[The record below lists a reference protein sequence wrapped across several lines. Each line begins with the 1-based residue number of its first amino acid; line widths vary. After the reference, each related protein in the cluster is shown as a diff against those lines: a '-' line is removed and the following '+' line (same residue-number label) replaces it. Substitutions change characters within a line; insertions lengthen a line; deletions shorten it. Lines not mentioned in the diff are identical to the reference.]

1 MKFTSGRL
9 PGRLRTPP
17 IHQLSSYECGAACLT
32 MVLQHHG
39 HAANLSEIRDECGV
53 GRDGVSALTLVKVA
67 SARGFTARAFGY
79 TLKELG
85 ECRVPVI
92 LHWRFQHFVVFEG
105 YLDGFASIV
114 DPARGRL
121 TVTLQELSDCYT
133 GISLLVYGLNV
144 PKAIIRPR
152 IPGTDDLRTLLSF
165 CLRSDFQPSV
175 VTSVI
180 ISSITAQLAA
190 VALPLIAR
198 FAINKATDLGSSASI
213 AKEALPCILLAL
225 GCLGLSTLLRNAVLV
240 KFRSQINLFLS
251 SRFFLRTVQLPVA
264 FLLNRDTG
272 DLLLRLES
280 NGRMR
285 DALANLLVSGIV
297 DLTFMLSY
305 CCALL
310 IVAPTLFLLAV
321 PLAALH
327 MALFSYLSSI
337 QRPMRVTEMA
347 ERGRENGLA
356 IEIIQNI
363 VTVKALGAGDQLLE
377 RWVTRLTSALQAESA
392 RAYVAGC
399 QDVLQTIFRQG
410 VPWILVLVGCS
421 YVSRGQ
427 MSVGSLFAA
436 SALAL
441 QAIGPYT
448 SLLATSHQL
457 SLLRLDLDRI
467 TDITSAATEQSQAG
481 QKRVTL
487 RGNLEVVG
495 VSFRYSKEGPY
506 VLRGVSFS
514 VKPGGTIGI
523 VGRSGSGKSTLL
535 QLLLGFYAPTEG
547 TISYDGHPINTYAP
561 DHLRSQLGVVL
572 QDSHIF
578 SSTIKGNVELRTGP
592 VSRDRLM
599 QALSRAHL
607 DEFVESLPMREHT
620 FMAYSSALSG
630 GERQR
635 LAIARALVNNPQ
647 IVLFDEATSHL
658 DSQTEQLIM
667 QSLRELEV
675 TQILIAHRLSTLS
688 HCDSILV
695 LEHGVVVEHGSHAEL
710 LGKRGAFW
718 SMLNVQRGNLN
729 EVESGIAQMAV

>member
-1 MKFTSGRL
+1 M
-9 PGRLRTPP
+9 
-17 IHQLSSYECGAACLT
+17 
-32 MVLQHHG
+32 
-39 HAANLSEIRDECGV
+39 
-53 GRDGVSALTLVKVA
+53 
-67 SARGFTARAFGY
+67 
-79 TLKELG
+79 
-85 ECRVPVI
+85 
-92 LHWRFQHFVVFEG
+92 
-105 YLDGFASIV
+105 
-114 DPARGRL
+114 
-121 TVTLQELSDCYT
+121 
-133 GISLLVYGLNV
+133 
-144 PKAIIRPR
+144 
-152 IPGTDDLRTLLSF
+152 
-165 CLRSDFQPSV
+165 
-175 VTSVI
+175 
-180 ISSITAQLAA
+180 
-190 VALPLIAR
+190 
-198 FAINKATDLGSSASI
+198 
-213 AKEALPCILLAL
+213 
-225 GCLGLSTLLRNAVLV
+225 
-240 KFRSQINLFLS
+240 
-251 SRFFLRTVQLPVA
+251 
-264 FLLNRDTG
+264 
-272 DLLLRLES
+272 
-280 NGRMR
+280 
-285 DALANLLVSGIV
+285 
-297 DLTFMLSY
+297 
-305 CCALL
+305 
-310 IVAPTLFLLAV
+310 
-321 PLAALH
+321 
-327 MALFSYLSSI
+327 
-337 QRPMRVTEMA
+337 
-347 ERGRENGLA
+347 
-356 IEIIQNI
+356 
-363 VTVKALGAGDQLLE
+363 
-377 RWVTRLTSALQAESA
+377 
-392 RAYVAGC
+392 
-399 QDVLQTIFRQG
+399 
-410 VPWILVLVGCS
+410 
-421 YVSRGQ
+421 
-427 MSVGSLFAA
+427 
-436 SALAL
+436 
-441 QAIGPYT
+441 
-448 SLLATSHQL
+448 
-457 SLLRLDLDRI
+457 DRI